1 MKTGNKILLI
11 VLLLIAIRFFSGLF
25 DLSHKYYDVFVPL
38 LPFATI
44 LKSNIYLVLF
54 YIFIAIISSIVH
66 YDEAFAIG
74 LGYGISLLLLITFS
88 RKYSLVNLFNYL
100 VSVLIIST
108 IVFAIMTIVYFIK
121 DEIIVLR
128 EYYQFASVNMLISIF
143 YYIFYR
149 IIAIRSFEYVKG

>member
-11 VLLLIAIRFFSGLF
+11 VLLLIAIGFFSGLF

-128 EYYQFASVNMLISIF
+128 EYYQFASINMLISIF

-149 IIAIRSFEYVKG
+149 IIVIRSFEYVKG